1 MDEFIKEIITSG
13 RSYSH
18 AEKCYIVNIAGAI
31 DCYACPTDDGAGVYA
46 WTLKIG
52 DVYRLYREYRYI
64 ESELADISKAL
75 PRGYKII
82 LYCGNLN
89 RLCAYITRNV
99 SRETFTTR
107 DGNILKFSFSDG
119 IEVRDF
125 KRIGLASLPYVAPVY
140 KAYSWT
146 PLTDGEREDLRA
158 VADTITED
166 ISKRIETDGGAGRI
180 PLTITGYTRR
190 ALARA
195 GVRSFQNIE
204 SEEEYIL
211 LKKAYAGGVCVA
223 NPLYI
228 GEEIH
233 GVYSYDIDSSYIAA
247 LLSNKFPTGSARV
260 YRNTSVDL
268 NNISGVWVAHIYLKN
283 VRLRESGV
291 VGCIS
296 KVRAELSSNFTEES
310 GYITSA
316 DLLGITVVS
325 PIWSIIEG
333 IYDFDEIAVPLI
345 YVYTADYIPNNMA
358 EAIIEL
364 YTEKE
369 ELKGDTERKY
379 EYRQKKAVV
388 SSVYGLCGVD
398 PLTYGSIEEYN
409 KRRRAVPYQY
419 APFITAYAERNLYNG
434 IMAAGASFIYSDT
447 DSIKTTESMDIFVR
461 WYNKGIS
468 EKIRTVLDSL
478 GIEYDRNALY
488 HLGTWELDYN
498 YKRFKTLGQ
507 KKYMYEDSAGI
518 HGVISGMKKDFSRR
532 ITFPEFREGAI
543 ISAKDSGVI
552 RIKKSDNA
560 YSTIAKDRDGV
571 PGLIWSDGV
580 YIETPV
586 AYTLGKDNNIIEEIA
601 GRAGEYVYT
610 EN

>member
-1 MDEFIKEIITSG
+1 MNEFIKEIIAAG

-18 AEKCYIVNIAGAI
+18 AEKCYIMNIAGAI
-31 DCYACPTDDGAGVYA
+31 DCYVCPTDDGAGVYA

-52 DVYRLYREYRYI
+52 HIYRLYREYRHI
-64 ESELADISKAL
+64 GAELADISKNM
-75 PRGYKII
+75 PHGYKIV
-82 LYCGNLN
+82 LYCGNLD
-89 RLCAYITRNV
+89 RLYTYIPHNA
-99 SRETFTTR
+99 SRETFITR
-107 DGNILKFSFSDG
+107 DGNVLKVSFSNALE
-119 IEVRDF
+119 IRDF
-125 KRIGLASLPYVAPVY
+125 KRIGLVSVPYVAPVY

-166 ISKRIETDGGAGRI
+166 ISKRIKIDGGAGKI
-180 PLTITGYTRR
+180 PLTVTGYTRR

-211 LKKAYAGGVCVA
+211 LKRAYAGGVCVA

-228 GEEIH
+228 GEEIR
-233 GVYSYDIDSSYIAA
+233 GAYSYDIDSSYVAA
-247 LLSNKFPTGSARV
+247 LLSNKFPIGSARV
-260 YRNTSVDL
+260 YRNSSVEL
-268 NNISGVWVAHIYLKN
+268 NNIKGVWVAHIYLKN
-283 VRLRESGV
+283 VRLKPSAI

-296 KVRAELSSNFTEES
+296 KARAELNGGFTEES

-316 DLLGITVVS
+316 SLVGITIAS
-325 PIWSIIEG
+325 PIWNIIEG

-345 YVYTADYIPNNMA
+345 YVYKDSYIPKNMA

-369 ELKGDTERKY
+369 ELKGDIEKKY
-379 EYRQKKAVV
+379 EYRQKKAIV
-388 SSVYGLCGVD
+388 SSIYGLCGVD
-398 PLTYGSIEEYN
+398 PFMYGGIEEYN

-434 IMAAGASFIYSDT
+434 IIASGTSFIYSDT
-447 DSIKTTESMDIFVR
+447 DSIKTTRGMYDFVG
-461 WYNKGIS
+461 WYNKCIS
-468 EKIRTVLDSL
+468 GKIEVVLDSL
-478 GIEYDRNALY
+478 GIEYDRNILRN
-488 HLGTWELDYN
+488 LGTWELDYN

-507 KKYMYEDSAGI
+507 KKYLYEDSIGI
-518 HGVISGMKKDFSRR
+518 HGVISGMKKDFSKR

-552 RIKKSDNA
+552 RIKKSDSA

-586 AYTLGKDNNIIEEIA
+586 TYTLGKDNDVVEEIT
-601 GRAGEYVYT
+601 RRTGEYVYT